1 VNATD
6 EPAPRLLSIVVGT
19 GSIAARVVDELRAEF
34 RFVEVADAA
43 DPAAATALLDAAGGP
58 QVPLLVVTSAVAS
71 FDEAVAALDR
81 FATFARA
88 RVVLVTDREVHD
100 DVASAVDRDRLDAVV
115 AVPWTA
121 GALAGHARSQI
132 ARWFREHRPDD
143 PRTDLLVTSEGR
155 PLERPDSELLREME
169 LDADDVT
176 RQMLACIERVL
187 GPRPRLRLPA
197 GVRITHQDH
206 PVDAVLLVLR
216 GSVALDRVTRVG
228 DLRLHH
234 ASTGPVVG
242 LLSLAHQR
250 QAYFTARTTTEV
262 EVVHL
267 SIEQLDRALREDPD
281 LGAALAAVSI
291 RALARRLR
299 RAEQLQVEKIELN
312 RTLDEERQ
320 RLREALTAL
329 EAARMEL
336 VAQARFAT
344 LGELAAGIAHELN
357 NPVAALERA
366 ASYLAE
372 DLTRVLA
379 THPLGAD
386 AEVALRSARDR
397 PPRGTAEERQLRRAL
412 EPVTGDRDLARRLVA
427 AGVADPDTARQILAA
442 DADLVGL
449 LEAAAG
455 IGGAVRNLEIASR
468 RITSLVSSLRSYAR
482 PDGDPLD
489 DVDVHDG
496 LDDTLR
502 LTAHRL
508 RDIEVERHY
517 GEVPLIRCHP
527 AQLDQV
533 WTNLLVNAADSL
545 DGSGRITITTDQPDD
560 EHVRVRIVDD
570 GPGIDPE
577 VLPRVFEPRFSTKQG
592 TVRFGLGLGL
602 GIAKR
607 IVDDHGGRLTLTS
620 QPGRT
625 EAEVMLPIAGPPD
638 DRTAGNDGNMTE
650 VGT

>member
-1 VNATD
+1 VSGD
-6 EPAPRLLSIVVGT
+6 DPDRRLLTVVVGAGT
-19 GSIAARVVDELRAEF
+19 ITTRVVEELRREF
-34 RFVEVADAA
+34 RFVQLAEAA
-43 DPAAATALLDAAGGP
+43 DPTAAVRLLTVPDAP
-58 QVPLLVVTSAVAS
+58 EVPLVVVTSAVGS
-71 FDEAVAALDR
+71 VDDAVAALDQHP
-81 FATFARA
+81 TFQRA
-88 RVVLVTDREVHD
+88 RVALVTDRQVHD
-100 DVASAVDRDRLDAVV
+100 DVAGAVDRDRLDAVV

-132 ARWFREHRPDD
+132 ARWLREHRPDD
-143 PRTDLLVTSEGR
+143 PRTGLLVTAEGR

-169 LDADDVT
+169 LDPDEMT
-176 RQMLACIERVL
+176 RQMLASIERIL

-197 GVRITHQDH
+197 GIRITHQDQ
-206 PVDAVLLVLR
+206 PVDAVLLVVR
-216 GSVALDRVTRVG
+216 GSVALDRATRVG

-242 LLSLAHQR
+242 LLSLAQQR
-250 QAYFTARTTTEV
+250 RAFFTARTTTEV

-312 RTLDEERQ
+312 RALDEERQ
-320 RLREALTAL
+320 RLREALSAL
-329 EAARMEL
+329 EEARMEL
-336 VAQARFAT
+336 IAQARFAT
-344 LGELAAGIAHELN
+344 LGELAAGVAHELN

-366 ASYLAE
+366 ANHLVE
-372 DLTRVLA
+372 DLSRVLV
-379 THPLGAD
+379 THPRGDLVD
-386 AEVALRSARDR
+386 RALRTARER
-397 PPRGTAEERQLRRAL
+397 PPRSTAEDRRQRRLL

-427 AGVADPDTARQILAA
+427 AGVDDTATARRVLAEDA
-442 DADLVGL
+442 DALEL

-455 IGGAVRNLEIASR
+455 IGTAVRNLELASR
-468 RITSLVSSLRSYAR
+468 RITGLVSSLRSYAR

-489 DVDVHDG
+489 DVDLHAG

-508 RDIEVERHY
+508 RGIEVERHY
-517 GEVPLIRCHP
+517 GHLPPLRCHP

-545 DGSGRITITTDQPDD
+545 DGSGRITITTDRPDD
-560 EHVRVRIVDD
+560 EHVRVRVVDD

-577 VLPRVFEPRFSTKQG
+577 VLPRVFEPRFTTKQG

-607 IVDDHGGRLTLTS
+607 IVDAHGGRLTLAS
-620 QPGRT
+620 EPGRT
-625 EAEVMLPIAGPPD
+625 EACVVLPIAGPPD
-638 DRTAGNDGNMTE
+638 DLEEG
-650 VGT
+650 V

>member
-1 VNATD
+1 VSATAGTT
-6 EPAPRLLSIVVGT
+6 PHLLAIVVGT
-19 GSIAARVVDELRAEF
+19 GPIPARVAEELRAEF
-34 RFVEVADAA
+34 RFVEVARAAGPAEATRLLGA
-43 DPAAATALLDAAGGP
+43 DPDDP
-58 QVPLLVVTSAVAS
+58 QVPLLVVTSTVGS
-71 FDEAVAALDR
+71 IDDAVAALDR

-88 RVVLVTDREVHD
+88 RVVLVTDRPIHD
-100 DVASAVDRDRLDAVV
+100 DVAAAVDRDRLDAVV

-121 GALAGHARSQI
+121 GALASHARSQI
-132 ARWFREHRPDD
+132 ARWLREHLPDD
-143 PRTDLLVTSEGR
+143 PRTSLLVTPDGR
-155 PLERPDSELLREME
+155 PLELPGSELLREME
-169 LDADDVT
+169 LEADDVT
-176 RQMLACIERVL
+176 RQMLASIERVL

-197 GVRITHQDH
+197 GVRITHQDQA
-206 PVDAVLLVLR
+206 VDAVLLVLR
-216 GSVALDRVTRVG
+216 GNVALDRATRVG

-250 QAYFTARTTTEV
+250 RAYFTARTTTEV
-262 EVVHL
+262 EVVLL

-281 LGAALAAVSI
+281 MGAALAAVSI

-312 RTLDEERQ
+312 RALDEERQ
-320 RLREALTAL
+320 RLHEALSAL
-329 EAARMEL
+329 EEARMEL
-336 VAQARFAT
+336 IAQARFAT

-372 DLTRVLA
+372 DVTRVLA
-379 THPLGAD
+379 THPQAD
-386 AEVALRSARDR
+386 IADVALRSARDR
-397 PPRGTAEERQLRRAL
+397 PPRSTAEERQLRRTL
-412 EPVTGDRDLARRLVA
+412 EPVAGDRDLARRLVA
-427 AGVADPDTARQILAA
+427 AGVTDPDTARQVLAA
-442 DADLVGL
+442 DADLVAL

-455 IGGAVRNLEIASR
+455 IGGAVRNLELAAR
-468 RITSLVSSLRSYAR
+468 RITGLVSSLRSYAR

-489 DVDVHDG
+489 DVDLHAG

-508 RDIEVERHY
+508 RGIEVERRY
-517 GEVPLIRCHP
+517 GALPRLRCHP

-545 DGSGRITITTDQPDD
+545 NGAGRITITTDQPDD

-570 GPGIDPE
+570 GPGIDPA
-577 VLPRVFEPRFSTKQG
+577 VLPRVFEPRFTTKQG

-607 IVDDHGGRLTLTS
+607 IVDDHGGRLTLDS
-620 QPGRT
+620 EPGRT
-625 EAEVMLPIAGPPD
+625 EASVVLPIAGPPD
-638 DRTAGNDGNMTE
+638 DQE
-650 VGT
+650 VRS

>member
-1 VNATD
+1 VSGD
-6 EPAPRLLSIVVGT
+6 DPARRLLTVVVGAGT
-19 GSIAARVVDELRAEF
+19 ITTRVAEELRREF
-34 RFVEVADAA
+34 RFVELAEAA
-43 DPAAATALLDAAGGP
+43 DPTAAAGLLTAPDAP
-58 QVPLLVVTSAVAS
+58 EVPLVVVTSAVGS
-71 FDEAVAALDR
+71 IDDAVAALDQHP
-81 FATFARA
+81 TFQRA
-88 RVVLVTDREVHD
+88 RVALVTDRQVHD
-100 DVASAVDRDRLDAVV
+100 DVAGAVDRDRLDAVV

-132 ARWFREHRPDD
+132 ARWLREHRPED
-143 PRTDLLVTSEGR
+143 PRTGLLVTAEGR

-169 LDADDVT
+169 LDPDEMT
-176 RQMLACIERVL
+176 RQMLASIERIL

-197 GVRITHQDH
+197 GIRITHQDQ
-206 PVDAVLLVLR
+206 PVDAVLLVVR
-216 GSVALDRVTRVG
+216 GSVALDRATRVG

-242 LLSLAHQR
+242 LLSLAQQR
-250 QAYFTARTTTEV
+250 RAFFTARTTTEV

-312 RTLDEERQ
+312 RALDEERQ
-320 RLREALTAL
+320 RLREALSAL
-329 EAARMEL
+329 EEARMEL
-336 VAQARFAT
+336 IAQARFAT
-344 LGELAAGIAHELN
+344 LGELAAGVAHELN

-366 ASYLAE
+366 ANHLVE
-372 DLTRVLA
+372 DLARVLV
-379 THPLGAD
+379 THPQGDLVD
-386 AEVALRSARDR
+386 QALRSARER
-397 PPRGTAEERQLRRAL
+397 PPRSTAEDRRQRRLL

-427 AGVADPDTARQILAA
+427 AGVDDAATARRVLAA
-442 DADLVGL
+442 DADGLEL

-455 IGGAVRNLEIASR
+455 IGTAVRNLELASR
-468 RITSLVSSLRSYAR
+468 RITGLVSSLRSYAR

-489 DVDVHDG
+489 DVDLHAG

-508 RDIEVERHY
+508 RGIEVERHY
-517 GEVPLIRCHP
+517 GHLPPLRCHP

-545 DGSGRITITTDQPDD
+545 DGSGRITITTDHPDD
-560 EHVRVRIVDD
+560 EHVRVRVVDD
-570 GPGIDPE
+570 GPGIDPA
-577 VLPRVFEPRFSTKQG
+577 VLPRVFEPRFTTKQG

-607 IVDDHGGRLTLTS
+607 IVDAHGGRLTLTS
-620 QPGRT
+620 EPGRT
-625 EAEVMLPIAGPPD
+625 EACVVLPIAGPPD
-638 DRTAGNDGNMTE
+638 DQE
-650 VGT
+650 VGA

>member
-1 VNATD
+1 MNDRPAD
-6 EPAPRLLSIVVGT
+6 EPRLLTVVVGA
-19 GSIAARVVDELRAEF
+19 GPIADRVVEELRAEF
-34 RFVEVADAA
+34 RFVEVVATA
-43 DPAAATALLDAAGGP
+43 DPDAATALLGDPDGP
-58 QVPLLVVTSAVAS
+58 QVPLVVITSTVGSIDDAVAT
-71 FDEAVAALDR
+71 LDR
-81 FATFARA
+81 SPAYADA
-88 RVVLVTDREVHD
+88 RVALVTDREVHD
-100 DVASAVDRDRLDAVV
+100 DVAGAVDRDRLDAVV

-121 GALAGHARSQI
+121 RALAGHARSQI
-132 ARWFREHRPDD
+132 ARWLREHRPED
-143 PRTDLLVTSEGR
+143 PRTGLLVTPEGR
-155 PLERPDSELLREME
+155 SLDRPDSEFLREME
-169 LDADDVT
+169 LDAAEVT
-176 RQMLACIERVL
+176 RQMLASIEGVL

-197 GVRITHQDH
+197 GVRITHQDQ
-206 PVDAVLLVLR
+206 PVDAVLMVLR
-216 GSVALDRVTRVG
+216 GSVALDRATRVG

-250 QAYFTARTTTEV
+250 RAFFTARTTTEV

-267 SIEQLDRALREDPD
+267 SIEQLDRSLREDRD

-329 EAARMEL
+329 EQARMDL

-372 DLTRVLA
+372 DLDRVLA
-379 THPLGAD
+379 THPQGELA
-386 AEVALRSARDR
+386 AVALRSARDR
-397 PPRGTAEERQLRRAL
+397 PSRSTAEERQLRRTL

-427 AGVADPDTARQILAA
+427 AGVTDPDIVRQVLGA
-442 DADLVGL
+442 DAAVLEL

-455 IGGAVRNLEIASR
+455 IGGAVRNLEVASR
-468 RITSLVSSLRSYAR
+468 RITGLVSSLRSYAR

-489 DVDVHDG
+489 DVDVHEG

-508 RDIEVERHY
+508 RGIEVERRY
-517 GEVPLIRCHP
+517 GDLPPLRCHP

-545 DGSGRITITTDQPDD
+545 DGSGRITIATDVPDD
-560 EHVRVRIVDD
+560 EHVRVRVVDD

-620 QPGRT
+620 EPGRT
-625 EAEVMLPIAGPPD
+625 EACVLLPVAGPSP
-638 DRTAGNDGNMTE
+638 A
-650 VGT
+650 VGATREEGT

>member
-1 VNATD
+1 VSAAD
-6 EPAPRLLSIVVGT
+6 DPGPRLLAVVVGT
-19 GSIAARVVDELRAEF
+19 GAIATQVVEELRARF
-34 RFVEVADAA
+34 RFVEVADAV
-43 DPAAATALLDAAGGP
+43 DPTTAAELLGAPDDP
-58 QVPLLVVTSAVAS
+58 QVPLVVITSTVGS
-71 FDEAVAALDR
+71 IDEAVATLDR
-81 FATFARA
+81 SATFAQA
-88 RVVLVTDREVHD
+88 RVVLVTDRAVHD
-100 DVASAVDRDRLDAVV
+100 DVTAAVDRDRLDAVV
-115 AVPWTA
+115 AAPWTV

-132 ARWFREHRPDD
+132 ARWLGDHRPDD
-143 PRTDLLVTSEGR
+143 PRRARLVSAEGR

-176 RQMLACIERVL
+176 RQMLASIERVL

-197 GVRITHQDH
+197 GVRITHQDQ

-216 GSVALDRVTRVG
+216 GSVALDRTTRVG

-250 QAYFTARTTTEV
+250 RAYFTARTTTEV

-281 LGAALAAVSI
+281 MGAAVAAVSI

-320 RLREALTAL
+320 RLREALSAL
-329 EAARMEL
+329 EEARMEL
-336 VAQARFAT
+336 IAQARFAT

-372 DLTRVLA
+372 DLARVLS
-379 THPLGAD
+379 THPQGELAD
-386 AEVALRSARDR
+386 VALRSARDR
-397 PPRGTAEERQLRRAL
+397 PPRSTAEERRLRRTL
-412 EPVTGDRDLARRLVA
+412 EPVTGDRDLARRLVT
-427 AGVADPDTARQILAA
+427 AGVTDPDTARQVLAS

-455 IGGAVRNLEIASR
+455 IGGAVRNLQLASR
-468 RITSLVSSLRSYAR
+468 RITGLVSSLRSYTR

-489 DVDVHDG
+489 DVDLHAG

-517 GEVPLIRCHP
+517 GPLPRLRCHP

-545 DGSGRITITTDQPDD
+545 EGSGRITITTDRPDE

-577 VLPRVFEPRFSTKQG
+577 VLPKVFEPRFTTKQG

-607 IVDDHGGRLTLTS
+607 IVDDHGGRLTLAS
-620 QPGRT
+620 EPGRT
-625 EAEVMLPIAGPPD
+625 EACVLLPIGGPPD
-638 DRTAGNDGNMTE
+638 DLEALS
-650 VGT
+650 

>member
-1 VNATD
+1 VSGD
-6 EPAPRLLSIVVGT
+6 DPDRRLLTVVVGAGT
-19 GSIAARVVDELRAEF
+19 ITTRVVEELRREF
-34 RFVEVADAA
+34 RFVQLAEAA
-43 DPAAATALLDAAGGP
+43 DPTAAVRLLTAPDAP
-58 QVPLLVVTSAVAS
+58 EVPLVVVTSAVGS
-71 FDEAVAALDR
+71 VDDAVAALDQHP
-81 FATFARA
+81 TFQRA
-88 RVVLVTDREVHD
+88 RVALVTDRQVHD
-100 DVASAVDRDRLDAVV
+100 DVAGAVDRDRLDAVV

-132 ARWFREHRPDD
+132 ARWLREHRPDD
-143 PRTDLLVTSEGR
+143 PRTGLLVTAEGR

-169 LDADDVT
+169 LDPDEMT
-176 RQMLACIERVL
+176 RQMLASIERIL

-197 GVRITHQDH
+197 GIRITHQDQ
-206 PVDAVLLVLR
+206 PVDAVLLVVR
-216 GSVALDRVTRVG
+216 GSVALDRATRVG

-242 LLSLAHQR
+242 LLSLAQQR
-250 QAYFTARTTTEV
+250 RAFFTARTTTEV

-312 RTLDEERQ
+312 RALDEERQ
-320 RLREALTAL
+320 RLREALSAL
-329 EAARMEL
+329 EEARMEL
-336 VAQARFAT
+336 IAQARFAT
-344 LGELAAGIAHELN
+344 LGELAAGVAHELN

-366 ASYLAE
+366 ANHLVE
-372 DLTRVLA
+372 DLSRVLV
-379 THPLGAD
+379 THPRGDLVD
-386 AEVALRSARDR
+386 RALRTARER
-397 PPRGTAEERQLRRAL
+397 PPRSTAEDRRQRRLL

-427 AGVADPDTARQILAA
+427 AGVDDTATARRVLAEDA
-442 DADLVGL
+442 DALEL

-455 IGGAVRNLEIASR
+455 IGTAVRNLELASR
-468 RITSLVSSLRSYAR
+468 RITGLVSSLRSYAR

-489 DVDVHDG
+489 DVDLHAG

-508 RDIEVERHY
+508 RGIEVERHY
-517 GEVPLIRCHP
+517 GHLPPLRCHP

-545 DGSGRITITTDQPDD
+545 DGSGRITITTDRPDD
-560 EHVRVRIVDD
+560 EHVRVRVVDD

-577 VLPRVFEPRFSTKQG
+577 VLPRVFEPRFTTKQG

-607 IVDDHGGRLTLTS
+607 IVDAHGGRLTLAS
-620 QPGRT
+620 EPGRT
-625 EAEVMLPIAGPPD
+625 EACVVLPIAGPPD
-638 DRTAGNDGNMTE
+638 DLEEG
-650 VGT
+650 V